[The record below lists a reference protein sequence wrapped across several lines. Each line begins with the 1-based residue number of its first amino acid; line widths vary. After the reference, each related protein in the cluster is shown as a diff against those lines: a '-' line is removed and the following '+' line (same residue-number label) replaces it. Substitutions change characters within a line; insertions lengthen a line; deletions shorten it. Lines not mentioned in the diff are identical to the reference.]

1 MYIMYTMY
9 RTCAKLL
16 PSAYGRA
23 IARWL
28 LQWMQPDGAMGISP
42 AMYMCYMYQPVIMP
56 YTT

>member
-42 AMYMCYMYQPVIMP
+42 AMYMYQPVIKS